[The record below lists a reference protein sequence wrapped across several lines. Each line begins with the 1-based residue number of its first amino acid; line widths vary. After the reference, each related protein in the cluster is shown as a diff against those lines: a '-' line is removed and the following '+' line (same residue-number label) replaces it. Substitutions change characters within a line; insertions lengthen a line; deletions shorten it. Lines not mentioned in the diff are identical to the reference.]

1 MVDLTLLYCFYNKYV
16 HIVTVFMNFARSKFF
31 GSLVRKKNFAWYEK
45 QFSSLDTYFVK
56 GGRIPPFYLNELEEK
71 SEATIILGKFVN
83 KP

>member
-1 MVDLTLLYCFYNKYV
+1 MVDLTLFYCFYNKYV

-31 GSLVRKKNFAWYEK
+31 GSLVRKKK

-71 SEATIILGKFVN
+71 SEATIILGKFVK